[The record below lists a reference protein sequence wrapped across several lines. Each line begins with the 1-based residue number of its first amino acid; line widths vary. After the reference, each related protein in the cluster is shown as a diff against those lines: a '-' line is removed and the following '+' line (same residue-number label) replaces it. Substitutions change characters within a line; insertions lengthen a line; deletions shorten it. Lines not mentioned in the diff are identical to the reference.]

1 MKRIGQFVSIL
12 ASACILAFL
21 LGGCDRFIL
30 LDPKGP
36 IGEMERFVILAAFG
50 LMLLVIVPVIIMALW
65 FPWKYRETNTEAV
78 YAPKWSHS
86 KTIEW
91 IVWTIPAVIVTILS
105 ILIWQTTHRLDPYKP
120 IETGVAPIRIE
131 AISLD
136 WKWLFIYPDQG
147 IASVNELVFPAGVPL
162 SFRIT
167 SASVMTS
174 FFIPQLGSQIYAM
187 GGMQTRLHL
196 LADEPGTYAG
206 QNNQYSGQGYTEMN
220 FAAIATS
227 AEDFAAWTA
236 KVKQAPERLDLPRMD
251 ALETPS
257 VADPVHH
264 FSSVAPGLFDHILQ
278 KYGMSMEMRPMET
291 KSEAVQPAH
300 GAGHMQMHH
309 GPAEGN

>member
-1 MKRIGQFVSIL
+1 MKRIRQLVSIL
-12 ASACILAFL
+12 VPVCLGAFL
-21 LGGCDRFIL
+21 LGGCDQMVL

-36 IGEMERFVILAAFG
+36 IGQTERFVILAASG
-50 LMLLVIVPVIIMALW
+50 LMLLVIVPVIVMALW
-65 FPWKYRETNTEAV
+65 FPWKYRESNAKAV

-91 IVWTIPAVIVTILS
+91 IVWTVPAVIVTILS

-136 WKWLFIYPDQG
+136 WKWLFIYPDLG
-147 IASVNELVFPAGVPL
+147 IASVNELVFPARVPL

-206 QNNQYSGQGYTEMN
+206 QNQQYSGRGYTEMN
-220 FAAIATS
+220 FEAIATS
-227 AEDFAAWTA
+227 AEDFSAWTA
-236 KVKQAPERLDLPRMD
+236 RVKQSPEKLDMQRLD
-251 ALETPS
+251 ALERPS
-257 VADPVHH
+257 VADPVRH
-264 FSSVAPGLFDHILQ
+264 FSSVQPGLFDHILQ
-278 KYGMSMEMRPMET
+278 KYGMSMEMKPMDMGT
-291 KSEAVQPAH
+291 EAGHPAP
-300 GAGHMQMHH
+300 GAGHMHH
-309 GPAEGN
+309 GAAEGN

>member
-1 MKRIGQFVSIL
+1 MKRTGRLVSIL
-12 ASACILAFL
+12 APVCLGVLL
-21 LGGCDRFIL
+21 LGGCDRMIL

-36 IGEMERFVILAAFG
+36 IGEAERYVILTAFG

-65 FPWKYRETNTEAV
+65 FPWKYRETNTKAV

-86 KTIEW
+86 KAIEW
-91 IVWTIPAVIVTILS
+91 IVWTVPAVIVAILS

-120 IETGVAPIRIE
+120 IETGAEPIRIE

-136 WKWLFIYPDQG
+136 WKWLFIYPDFD
-147 IASVNELVFPAGVPL
+147 IATVNQLVFPAHVPL

-206 QNNQYSGQGYTEMN
+206 QNQQYSGRGYTEMN
-220 FAAIATS
+220 FKAIATS
-227 AEDFAAWTA
+227 AEDFSAWA
-236 KVKQAPERLDLPRMD
+236 GKVKQSSEKLDLSRMD
-251 ALETPS
+251 ELETPS
-257 VADPVHH
+257 VADPVRH
-264 FSSVAPGLFDHILQ
+264 FSSVAPGLFDHILH
-278 KYGMSMEMRPMET
+278 KYGMSMEMKPMGMKPET
-291 KSEAVQPAH
+291 GPPAA
-300 GAGHMQMHH
+300 GAGHMHH
-309 GPAEGN
+309 GAAEGN

>member
-1 MKRIGQFVSIL
+1 MKKIGQFVSIL
-12 ASACILAFL
+12 ASVCLGAFL
-21 LGGCDRFIL
+21 LGGCDRMIL

-36 IGEMERFVILAAFG
+36 IGETERFVILTAFG

-91 IVWTIPAVIVTILS
+91 IVWTIPAVIVTVLS

-120 IETGVAPIRIE
+120 IETGVAPMRIE

-136 WKWLFIYPDQG
+136 WKWLFIYPDLG
-147 IASVNELVFPAGVPL
+147 VASVNELVFPARVPL

-206 QNNQYSGQGYTEMN
+206 QNQQYSGLGYTEMS
-220 FAAIATS
+220 FEAIATS
-227 AEDFAAWTA
+227 AEDFSAWAA
-236 KVKQAPERLDLPRMD
+236 KVKQSPDILDLSRMD
-251 ALETPS
+251 DLEKPS
-257 VADPVHH
+257 VADPVRY
-264 FSSVAPGLFDHILQ
+264 FSSVAPGLFDHILE
-278 KYGMSMEMRPMET
+278 KYGMVMEMKPGKMNP
-291 KSEAVQPAH
+291 EAGQPTAH
-300 GAGHMQMHH
+300 GAGHMHH
-309 GPAEGN
+309 GAGKEN